1 MTQIIYIL
9 DDDPV
14 ICSLISESLQIGN
27 TKISAFHNWKKLETT
42 IFINTCDLLLLDF
55 QMPDYKGDEII
66 SILNK
71 KLPNLKILLLSGNEN
86 CEKILKDQDLK
97 VSDIVIK
104 PFDFKALKKKIL
116 ALLEIN
122 NQQ

>member
-97 VSDIVIK
+97 VSDIVTK

-122 NQQ
+122 NQ